1 MADDAAQDGFVV
13 LASFE
18 NRHLAERSVASFGR
32 HFRGLSRKGQA
43 DALVVKANADGS
55 LEVRQSRALKAG
67 NLTNLFVR
75 LSLSIAI
82 GFLGVLSGLKGVKQ
96 TGHAVH
102 VHQHHVAQDEQHVH
116 AILASAGSRSALLL
130 VRCND
135 SEEFKPVTS
144 ATAKG
149 AVYSWQGVAKSV
161 PGRSRP
167 RQ

>member
-1 MADDAAQDGFVV
+1 M
-13 LASFE
+13 
-18 NRHLAERSVASFGR
+18 
-32 HFRGLSRKGQA
+32 
-43 DALVVKANADGS
+43 
-55 LEVRQSRALKAG
+55 
-67 NLTNLFVR
+67 
-75 LSLSIAI
+75 SIAI

-149 AVYSWQGVAKSV
+149 AVYSWQGSLSQFLAALD
-161 PGRSRP
+161 PGSEDDWVRAAIGKTAT
-167 RQ
+167 